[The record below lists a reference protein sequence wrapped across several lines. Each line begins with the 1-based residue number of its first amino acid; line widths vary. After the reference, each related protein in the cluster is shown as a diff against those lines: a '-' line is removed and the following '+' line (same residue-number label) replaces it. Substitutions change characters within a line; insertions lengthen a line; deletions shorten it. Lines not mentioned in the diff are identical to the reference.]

1 MWLWDYPA
9 PADVEGCSRREWVGR
24 VAAVETG
31 PGQVAFA
38 GDPRIQDSSHPPH
51 PPRGFDEL
59 LYCTVQRNAC
69 CCSSRASRCQ
79 SAALDQHVAQHS
91 TQTSTQTST
100 AALLGLESHPTFDPR
115 ARQKERTPVSQSSSG
130 VARRLRFLKAATAS
144 LFCGIGHRRRGLHLH
159 HNVFFTLHT
168 SHPHPHL
175 TPHFTS
181 LHNSHHIVTSPS
193 PIFFL
198 LSPAAAH
205 NLAAAELAQ
214 YPPNKRIILLHKVP
228 TLASTRTRPA
238 VSPIRH
244 RVTRCTRPPPTH
256 LLPPTLP
263 TPSNCNHFKHTAAS
277 QQDRTLRLRPNL
289 FTLFAPAQL
298 FLILLTSI
306 DTLSFSTAR
315 LELKPHHHLGPPC

>member
-1 MWLWDYPA
+1 MLLFLPRISL
-9 PADVEGCSRREWVGR
+9 PVRS
-24 VAAVETG
+24 TG
-31 PGQVAFA
+31 PARS
-38 GDPRIQDSSHPPH
+38 P
-51 PPRGFDEL
+51 
-59 LYCTVQRNAC
+59 
-69 CCSSRASRCQ
+69 
-79 SAALDQHVAQHS
+79 AQHW
-91 TQTSTQTST
+91 TST

-115 ARQKERTPVSQSSSG
+115 ARQKERTPVSQSPSLPEFQRGGPPPPFLESSDSQPLL
-130 VARRLRFLKAATAS
+130 RDWTSSTRLAPTSQRL
-144 LFCGIGHRRRGLHLH
+144 
-159 HNVFFTLHT
+159 LHT
-168 SHPHPHL
+168 SHFTSTSAHL

-205 NLAAAELAQ
+205 NLAAAVLAQ